1 MKTAPYYHVDVFSK
15 NAFSGN
21 GLTIFTNAEGFNKET
36 MQMLTNEMR
45 QFESIFLYQTDRNS
59 FRTFIFTMEEE
70 LDFAGHPLIGAA
82 ALLHDLYSNHKEHDS
97 WNLQLNT
104 RTVVIQTVRQGNYY
118 SARMNQGRAE
128 FRTQLS
134 PEQETE
140 YLGYLNLNEKDKAG
154 NLPFQVITTGLPYLI
169 LPVKTTAL
177 PKVKV
182 TIPDLES
189 KLEKIQAK
197 FFYVLDVEKLQG
209 RTWDNFGIVEDVAT
223 GSAAGPVGAF
233 LVKNNLA
240 IAGSEIILRQGD
252 FLGRPSKIQ
261 VTVSNGGDIF
271 VQGDVCM
278 IARGEILVNTLP
290 DPVAVIR
297 EYVTKPV
304 QRTHL

>member
-1 MKTAPYYHVDVFSK
+1 MKTAPYYHVDVFSE

-21 GLTIFTNAEGFNKET
+21 GLTIFTDAEGFTRET
-36 MQMLTNEMR
+36 MQTLTREMR
-45 QFESIFLYQTDRNS
+45 QFESIFLYQTDRNT
-59 FRTFIFTMEEE
+59 FRASIFTMEEE

-82 ALLHDLYSNHKEHDS
+82 ALLHDLYSNHKEHES
-97 WNLQLNT
+97 WYLQLNA
-104 RTVVIQTVRQGNYY
+104 RTVLVKTTRHGNYY

-134 PEQETE
+134 PEEETE
-140 YLGYLNLNEKDKAG
+140 YLGYLNLKEEDKAG

-182 TIPDLES
+182 MIPDLER

-223 GSAAGPVGAF
+223 GSSAGPVGAF
-233 LVKNNLA
+233 LVENHLA
-240 IAGSEIILRQGD
+240 VAGSEIILRQGD
-252 FLGRPSKIQ
+252 FLGRPSKIK
-261 VTVSNGGDIF
+261 VTVSTGGDIF
-271 VQGDVCM
+271 VQGDVCK
-278 IARGEILVNTLP
+278 IARGEVLVNVLS
-290 DPVAVIR
+290 DVAAAQGS
-297 EYVTKPV
+297 YFL
-304 QRTHL
+304 TH